1 MFGRRNKNKKA
12 NVVIE
17 NETGLHA
24 RPATELAKLAMKYKC
39 TINLIVN
46 GKLID
51 ARSPLMIM
59 SAGIKNKTK
68 LEIICEG
75 ENEEM
80 ALEDVKNFLENNIG
94 G

>member
-1 MFGRRNKNKKA
+1 
-12 NVVIE
+12 
-17 NETGLHA
+17 
-24 RPATELAKLAMKYKC
+24 MKYKC

>member
-1 MFGRRNKNKKA
+1 MKKA

-17 NETGLHA
+17 NKTGLHA

-59 SAGIKNKTK
+59 SAGIKHKTE
-68 LEIICEG
+68 LEIICDG
-75 ENEEM
+75 ENEDL
-80 ALEDVKNFLENNIG
+80 ALDDVKCFLGKNI
-94 G
+94 

>member
-1 MFGRRNKNKKA
+1 MKKA

-39 TINLIVN
+39 SINLIVN

-59 SAGIKNKTK
+59 SAGIKHKTE
-68 LEIICEG
+68 LEIICDG
-75 ENEEM
+75 KNEDL
-80 ALEDVKNFLENNIG
+80 ALEDVKSFLENNIG
-94 G
+94 

>member
-1 MFGRRNKNKKA
+1 MKKA

-24 RPATELAKLAMKYKC
+24 RPATELAKLVMKYKC

-46 GKLID
+46 GKLIE

-59 SAGIKNKTK
+59 SAGIKYKTE
-68 LEIICEG
+68 LEIVCDG
-75 ENEEM
+75 ENEEL
-80 ALEDVKNFLENNIG
+80 ALEDVKNFLCSL
-94 G
+94 

>member
-1 MFGRRNKNKKA
+1 MKKA

-46 GKLID
+46 CKLID

-59 SAGIKNKTK
+59 SAGIKYKTE
-68 LEIICEG
+68 LEIICDG
-75 ENEEM
+75 ENEDL
-80 ALEDVKNFLENNIG
+80 ALEDVKIFLEHN
-94 G
+94 

>member
-1 MFGRRNKNKKA
+1 MKKA

-17 NETGLHA
+17 NKTGLHA

-59 SAGIKNKTK
+59 SAGIKHKTE
-68 LEIICEG
+68 LEIICDG
-75 ENEEM
+75 ENEDL
-80 ALEDVKNFLENNIG
+80 ALEDVKSFLKNNIG
-94 G
+94 

>member
-1 MFGRRNKNKKA
+1 MKKA

-24 RPATELAKLAMKYKC
+24 RPATELAKLAYKC

-46 GKLID
+46 GKLIE

-59 SAGIKNKTK
+59 SAGIKYKTE
-68 LEIICEG
+68 LEIVCDG
-75 ENEEM
+75 ENEEL
-80 ALEDVKNFLENNIG
+80 ALEDVKNFLCSL
-94 G
+94 

>member
-1 MFGRRNKNKKA
+1 MKKA

-39 TINLIVN
+39 SINLIVN

-59 SAGIKNKTK
+59 SAGIKYKTE
-68 LEIICEG
+68 LEIICDG
-75 ENEEM
+75 ENEDL
-80 ALEDVKNFLENNIG
+80 ALEDVKNFLKNNIG
-94 G
+94 

>member
-1 MFGRRNKNKKA
+1 MKKA

-17 NETGLHA
+17 NDTGIHA

-39 TINLIVN
+39 SINLIVN

-59 SAGIKNKTK
+59 SAGIKHKTE
-68 LEIICEG
+68 LEIICDG
-75 ENEEM
+75 ENEDL
-80 ALEDVKNFLENNIG
+80 ALEDVKIFLENN
-94 G
+94 

>member
-1 MFGRRNKNKKA
+1 MKKA

-51 ARSPLMIM
+51 ARSPLMICLL
-59 SAGIKNKTK
+59 G
-68 LEIICEG
+68 
-75 ENEEM
+75 
-80 ALEDVKNFLENNIG
+80 
-94 G
+94 

>member
-1 MFGRRNKNKKA
+1 MKKA

-39 TINLIVN
+39 TINLIAN

-59 SAGIKNKTK
+59 SAGIKNKTE

-80 ALEDVKNFLENNIG
+80 ALEDVKNFLEKNIG

>member
-1 MFGRRNKNKKA
+1 MKKA

-59 SAGIKNKTK
+59 SAGIKSKTE
-68 LEIICEG
+68 LEILCDG
-75 ENEEM
+75 EDEEK
-80 ALEDVKNFLENNIG
+80 AIEELKTFLQSNLE
-94 G
+94 

>member
-1 MFGRRNKNKKA
+1 MKKA

-59 SAGIKNKTK
+59 SAGIKNKTE
-68 LEIICEG
+68 LEIICDEK
-75 ENEEM
+75 NEEM
-80 ALEDVKNFLENNIG
+80 ALEDAKNFLENNIG

>member
-1 MFGRRNKNKKA
+1 MKKA

-59 SAGIKNKTK
+59 SAGIKYKTE
-68 LEIICEG
+68 LEIICDG
-75 ENEEM
+75 ENEEGSGR
-80 ALEDVKNFLENNIG
+80 G
-94 G
+94 GKSGHPDAADSGSG

>member
-1 MFGRRNKNKKA
+1 MKKA

-46 GKLID
+46 GKLIE

-59 SAGIKNKTK
+59 SAGIKYKTE
-68 LEIICEG
+68 LEIICDG
-75 ENEEM
+75 ENEDV
-80 ALEDVKNFLENNIG
+80 ALEDVKSFLENNIG
-94 G
+94 

>member
-1 MFGRRNKNKKA
+1 MKKA

-17 NETGLHA
+17 NKTGLHA

-59 SAGIKNKTK
+59 SAGIKHKTE
-68 LEIICEG
+68 LEIICDG
-75 ENEEM
+75 ENEDL
-80 ALEDVKNFLENNIG
+80 ALDDVKSFLGKNI
-94 G
+94 

>member
-1 MFGRRNKNKKA
+1 MKKA

-24 RPATELAKLAMKYKC
+24 RPATELAKLAMNYKC
-39 TINLIVN
+39 SINLIVN

-59 SAGIKNKTK
+59 SAGIKHKTE
-68 LEIICEG
+68 LEIICDG
-75 ENEEM
+75 ENEDL
-80 ALEDVKNFLENNIG
+80 ALEDVMIFLENN
-94 G
+94 

>member
-1 MFGRRNKNKKA
+1 MKKA

-39 TINLIVN
+39 SINLIVN

-59 SAGIKNKTK
+59 SAGIKHKTE
-68 LEIICEG
+68 LEIICDG
-75 ENEEM
+75 ENENQ
-80 ALEDVKNFLENNIG
+80 ALKEITEAFENNFG
-94 G
+94 E

>member
-1 MFGRRNKNKKA
+1 MKKT

-59 SAGIKNKTK
+59 SAGIKHKTE
-68 LEIICEG
+68 LEIICDG
-75 ENEEM
+75 ENEDL
-80 ALEDVKNFLENNIG
+80 ALDDVKSFLENNIG
-94 G
+94 

>member
-1 MFGRRNKNKKA
+1 MKKK

-59 SAGIKNKTK
+59 SAGIKHKTE
-68 LEIICEG
+68 LEIICDG
-75 ENEEM
+75 ENEDL
-80 ALEDVKNFLENNIG
+80 ALDDVKGFLENNIG
-94 G
+94 

>member
-1 MFGRRNKNKKA
+1 MKKT

-24 RPATELAKLAMKYKC
+24 RPATELTKLAMKYKC

-59 SAGIKNKTK
+59 SAGIKHKTE
-68 LEIICEG
+68 LEIICDG
-75 ENEEM
+75 ENEDL
-80 ALEDVKNFLENNIG
+80 ALDDVKSFLENNIG
-94 G
+94 

>member
-1 MFGRRNKNKKA
+1 MKKA

-80 ALEDVKNFLENNIG
+80 ALEDVKYFLENNIG